1 MAPVCLPC
9 LFFPGVRALNNLGVL
24 PLLRVALQSVGWL
37 LGVTSWGPCLLL
49 GFSLWPSPAWA
60 SLGEGQEGC
69 GPAGTPLGAIGVGF
83 SIPSVD

>member
-9 LFFPGVRALNNLGVL
+9 LFFPGVRALNDLGVL
-24 PLLRVALQSVGWL
+24 PLLQAALQSVGWL
-37 LGVTSWGPCLLL
+37 LGVTSWGPCLPLAFPLWLL
-49 GFSLWPSPAWA
+49 PAWP

-69 GPAGTPLGAIGVGF
+69 GPAETPLGAIGVGF